1 MQRRT
6 GGPFSRLLASLSPV
20 PADAYRYPTELLH
33 QITMEAVATILF
45 LIVFAAVFTGSIA
58 WGVKE
63 FQSRDAGSGWLLL
76 LWLFGPVTLFAWF
89 AFRPKRLVDRTP
101 DDFSN
106 ADDQIA
112 AAARLESLGD
122 LKAAQHLL
130 TNAAA
135 RWPEHDTY
143 ITNMMNEID
152 RKLVLQGADP
162 S

>member
-1 MQRRT
+1 
-6 GGPFSRLLASLSPV
+6 
-20 PADAYRYPTELLH
+20 
-33 QITMEAVATILF
+33 MEAVATILF

-63 FQSRDAGSGWLLL
+63 FHSRDAGAGWLLL
-76 LWLFGPVTLFAWF
+76 LWLFGPVTLLAWF

-122 LKAAQHLL
+122 LKAAHLL
-130 TNAAA
+130 TDAAA
-135 RWPEHDTY
+135 RWPEYETY
-143 ITNMMNEID
+143 ATNMMNEID
-152 RKLVLQGADP
+152 RKLVLQSAAP